1 MPNQDRLRCQYAM
14 PSLGPADTMPEDD
27 LTMVSAD
34 SESRDVATRRSRSH
48 KKNRS
53 DRRRVRKAKR
63 VNTCQ
68 RRAEQDAVWQRP
80 EHDLTLC
87 SPYKHFAEQLRRKPS
102 AKIFIP
108 LTPIPLESFPF
119 IKLPT
124 EIQATILKMVLQH
137 QKMLLANAPA
147 R

>member
-1 MPNQDRLRCQYAM
+1 MPKQDRLRCQYA
-14 PSLGPADTMPEDD
+14 SPADKMPEDD
-27 LTMVSAD
+27 LTMVSTD
-34 SESRDVATRRSRSH
+34 SESRDVATRRSRGR

-53 DRRRVRKAKR
+53 DIRRAQKAKR

-80 EHDLTLC
+80 EHGLILC
-87 SPYKHFAEQLRRKPS
+87 SPYMHFAEQLRPKSS
-102 AKIFIP
+102 AKICGP

-119 IKLPT
+119 MKLST
-124 EIQATILKMVLQH
+124 EIRATILKMVLQH
-137 QKMLLANAPA
+137 QKMLFANAPA